1 MLESQLDCDIVELPA
16 VGLALSL
23 ATDGQIDTI
32 ADFFLGY
39 SSDRQP
45 LHTRSHCAIDV
56 YIRAMV
62 TMMCAAHNLKQALE
76 Q

>member
-45 LHTRSHCAIDV
+45 LHTRPHDCSAIDV

-62 TMMCAAHNLKQALE
+62 TIEYSSGSAA
-76 Q
+76 